1 MPTRNVK
8 TKHRG
13 RDHTSRSPFRRR
25 WPQGGLVTVSDGC
38 SGSAQVPAAPSRRP
52 RVSNSPVVLTS
63 LQHCYV
69 PQL

>member
-52 RVSNSPVVLTS
+52 MLSSTPAALAS
-63 LQHCYV
+63 LQQHV
-69 PQL
+69 QPS